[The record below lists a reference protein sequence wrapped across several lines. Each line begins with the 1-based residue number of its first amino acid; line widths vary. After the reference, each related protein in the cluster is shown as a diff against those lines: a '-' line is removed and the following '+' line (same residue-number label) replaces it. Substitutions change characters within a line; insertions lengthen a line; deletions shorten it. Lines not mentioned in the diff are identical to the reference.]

1 MNAAGAG
8 NASTATNGTPY
19 TTPAAPS
26 GLSVTN
32 GNSQVT
38 IAFTA
43 GTNNGS
49 AITNYQYSIDGGTSF
64 TAFSPAQNASPV
76 TITGLSNGTTYSL
89 ALKAMNAA
97 GAGSA
102 STNVSGAPAAPES
115 PTISVV
121 PATLASALT
130 TTYGTSSAKA
140 SFSVSGTALTG
151 DLTVTAP
158 AGFEVCTTS

>member
-89 ALKAMNAA
+89 ALKAMN
-97 GAGSA
+97 
-102 STNVSGAPAAPES
+102 
-115 PTISVV
+115 
-121 PATLASALT
+121 
-130 TTYGTSSAKA
+130 
-140 SFSVSGTALTG
+140 
-151 DLTVTAP
+151 
-158 AGFEVCTTS
+158 